1 MLRRQVMPC
10 RATEGSASVSRSQAE
25 GVRRRGQGKQTA
37 QAQVCPLWMTPRGS
51 GPHWLSARVWYPV
64 PGWLGWVDG
73 GLRGA
78 WEPDKGEGWGAW
90 LSIAWLAYES
100 RIGYAWERQSLQ
112 IPEAPGGN
120 TCVLSRV
127 WLFATSW
134 TIGHQDPLSM
144 GFSRQEYWSGLP
156 LPRFLQKRNFRKTEV
171 LYYSH
176 FGHAKGFSNWLN
188 LETLYFR
195 SRIRNC
201 SEKKTLLVVL
211 LTIKL
216 ASWCYRKIRLRKIQG
231 LSPKILQVLKFN
243 PANIYWTPRVVT

>member
-1 MLRRQVMPC
+1 MPAAAAAKSLQLC
-10 RATEGSASVSRSQAE
+10 PTLCDPIDGS
-25 GVRRRGQGKQTA
+25 
-37 QAQVCPLWMTPRGS
+37 PPGS
-51 GPHWLSARVWYPV
+51 PV
-64 PGWLGWVDG
+64 PGILQARTLKWVAISFSN
-73 GLRGA
+73 A
-78 WEPDKGEGWGAW
+78 WKWKVKVKSLSCAW
-90 LSIAWLAYES
+90 LFTIPWTAAY
-100 RIGYAWERQSLQ
+100 
-112 IPEAPGGN
+112 
-120 TCVLSRV
+120 
-127 WLFATSW
+127 
-134 TIGHQDPLSM
+134 QDPLSM